1 VYGNGLNGE
10 RGKPIEGL
18 GRWPAN
24 VILDEYSAGLLDEQ
38 SGQSGTT
45 TTKTGQY
52 ENKSD
57 FGWGGQ
63 INIRHPDS
71 GGASRFFY
79 VAKASKRDRNE
90 GLEELETQVIEI
102 GDERPSGNSWER
114 RGREQT
120 APRQNFHPTVKPT
133 SLMEYLIKLVT
144 PPNGTVLD
152 PFTGSG
158 STGKAA
164 ILQGFDFIGIE
175 MTEEYLPIIEGRL
188 KHAEAIVAERIKETS
203 DQEQEKLF

>member
-1 VYGNGLNGE
+1 MG
-10 RGKPIEGL
+10 
-18 GRWPAN
+18 
-24 VILDEYSAGLLDEQ
+24 
-38 SGQSGTT
+38 
-45 TTKTGQY
+45 
-52 ENKSD
+52 
-57 FGWGGQ
+57 
-63 INIRHPDS
+63 DS

-90 GLEELETQVIEI
+90 GLEELETKVIEI

-114 RGREQT
+114 RGKGQDT
-120 APRQNFHPTVKPT
+120 PRQNFHPTVKPT

-144 PPNGTVLD
+144 PSNGTVLD

-188 KHAEAIVAERIKETS
+188 KHAEQLVAEAKEQDRAKES
-203 DQEQEKLF
+203 EVLF